1 MRHAKAEQTSTTD
14 FERHLAERGHADA
27 ADAGRWL
34 AARGVEPELALVSAA
49 VRTQE
54 TWDALVEGAGW
65 DLHPDP
71 LVYVYQSTLRPGAIK
86 GWIVHEQQD
95 DRLFLNVGVMR
106 WVLYDSRTAS
116 PTCGLLNDLVFSERN
131 RALLIIPRGVYHAV
145 QNIGTNDAMFINMPT
160 RPYDHGDPDKF
171 RLPLHNDRIPF
182 DFDAPPAW

>member
-1 MRHAKAEQTSTTD
+1 MASTLQRRDLDLRQPRKDTPTVTPEGESLQPRID
-14 FERHLAERGHADA
+14 GVIVRRLRTLED
-27 ADAGRWL
+27 
-34 AARGVEPELALVSAA
+34 ARGEVTEIYRP
-49 VRTQE
+49 
-54 TWDALVEGAGW
+54 GW

-116 PTCGLLNDLVFSERN
+116 PTCGLLNELVFSERN